1 MIDSIPRDH
10 YSQAWVIDGGH
21 PILQIISPI
30 FIFHFNKFGHW
41 SDLVLTIIIES
52 ICHNS
57 SSTHTTVSYH
67 QEEVFF
73 PFTGKC
79 MVFLK
84 LYIYLLVLYYEYNFL
99 GSHHIGDNLL
109 IKIFRLN
116 TEKHNLWQL
125 LISFSRFLF
134 IIKSFFHL

>member
-67 QEEVFF
+67 LEEVFF

-79 MVFLK
+79 MIFKTL
-84 LYIYLLVLYYEYNFL
+84 YLLIACLFCIMN
-99 GSHHIGDNLL
+99 I
-109 IKIFRLN
+109 IF
-116 TEKHNLWQL
+116 
-125 LISFSRFLF
+125 
-134 IIKSFFHL
+134 